1 MQIDIGMDAFGG
13 KAQATV
19 FLNLDASATLDL
31 TVNVGGSATVVDT
44 TDNATAA
51 AAPTGISASNS
62 PNATAVNTTNNTT
75 TAAAPINI

>member
-1 MQIDIGMDAFGG
+1 MQINIGMDTVGG
-13 KAQATV
+13 MAQVTV
-19 FLNLDASATLDL
+19 FMNLDASATLDL
-31 TVNVGGSATVVDT
+31 TVIVGGSVTVVDT

-51 AAPTGISASNS
+51 AAPAGISASNS